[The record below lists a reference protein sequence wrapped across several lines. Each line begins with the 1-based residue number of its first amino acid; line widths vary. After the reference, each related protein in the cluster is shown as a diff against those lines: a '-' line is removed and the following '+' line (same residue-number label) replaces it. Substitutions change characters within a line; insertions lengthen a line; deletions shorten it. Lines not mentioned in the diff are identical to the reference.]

1 MIPPIVDE
9 RHTPTFLP
17 RKHPRV
23 EAGADPRTRKTI
35 RTLYLRKKTSFR
47 FLHSGKVDEVVFS
60 FLVQIRYMVFS
71 CTFAHGILFNVA
83 DRTETKKESKKVHK
97 LVV

>member
-23 EAGADPRTRKTI
+23 EAEADPRTRKTI
-35 RTLYLRKKTSFR
+35 RTLSLRKRNELSFPARWKGGLGR
-47 FLHSGKVDEVVFS
+47 FFFS
-60 FLVQIRYMVFS
+60 RSNMVFS
-71 CTFAHGILFNVA
+71 CTFAHGVLFNVA